1 MPQQTTGDMGLN
13 MFNDAKAAI
22 SMGKMDGLLRR
33 VRHLELRV
41 KYCQHLHKTR
51 KLSITHWK
59 GEENPADGLTKSSKP
74 LSLWTNLV
82 EAVGLVP
89 GPKEQGS
96 NWQAVGE
103 EDDPRT
109 KRNFQMWTVMGK
121 LVTSNA
127 RLMSHRLVQVNEKL
141 DVLGEWLRKDC
152 ESGQSCFEETRVT
165 MADFAKKFD
174 VLSEAIKFMSATSKT
189 SAHEEA
195 EVKKKMMVEFANSR
209 EVLSHIRGNT
219 GTTNKKIGD
228 LLWQIGELRTGGS
241 QKDTS
246 DNNGGSLLSV
256 LEVQLDNIAS
266 SLKEEFGKLSA
277 DLRTAVER
285 GVDPEK
291 SLVVKKR
298 KEMRPIDPAPEKR
311 VKYFHPL
318 TGQALEGTAAE
329 REAHMREWMAA
340 YQGGTPV
347 TPSGPSFMAHL
358 VRYLRNSFRHQEPF
372 HWVRVWWTRPGFGM
386 KNLPILLHD
395 VLKMV

>member
-1 MPQQTTGDMGLN
+1 MAEIVETRSDAPEIRGPETPEVAGPEVAGPANVPDLPPSGDVDVATIN
-13 MFNDAKAAI
+13 AATDAFINGMVQA
-22 SMGKMDGLLRR
+22 
-33 VRHLELRV
+33 VV
-41 KYCQHLHKTR
+41 
-51 KLSITHWK
+51 
-59 GEENPADGLTKSSKP
+59 EEN
-74 LSLWTNLV
+74 
-82 EAVGLVP
+82 
-89 GPKEQGS
+89 
-96 NWQAVGE
+96 
-103 EDDPRT
+103 DPRT
-109 KRNFQMWTVMGK
+109 KKNFQMWTVMGK

-127 RLMSHRLVQVNEKL
+127 RLMSHHLVQVNEKL

-174 VLSEAIKFMSATSKT
+174 VLSESIKFMSATSKT

-209 EVLSHIRGNT
+209 EFLSHIRGNT

-228 LLWQIGELRTGGS
+228 LLWQIGELRTGGT
-241 QKDTS
+241 QKDTP

-298 KEMRPIDPAPEKR
+298 KEMKPTDPAPEQK
-311 VKYFHPL
+311 VKYFNPL
-318 TGQALEGTAAE
+318 NGQPLEGTVAE

-347 TPSGPSFMAHL
+347 TPSGPSFM
-358 VRYLRNSFRHQEPF
+358 P
-372 HWVRVWWTRPGFGM
+372 PGFGP
-386 KNLPILLHD
+386 LPTEF
-395 VLKMV
+395 VPPPGSFPPGYVYGGPCQGSV

>member
-1 MPQQTTGDMGLN
+1 MAETT
-13 MFNDAKAAI
+13 
-22 SMGKMDGLLRR
+22 
-33 VRHLELRV
+33 ELRSDAHEIRGPETPEV
-41 KYCQHLHKTR
+41 A
-51 KLSITHWK
+51 
-59 GEENPADGLTKSSKP
+59 GPVN
-74 LSLWTNLV
+74 
-82 EAVGLVP
+82 VP
-89 GPKEQGS
+89 DLPPSGDVDVATINAATDAFINGMV
-96 NWQAVGE
+96 QAVVE

-127 RLMSHRLVQVNEKL
+127 RLMSHHLVQVNEKL

-174 VLSEAIKFMSATSKT
+174 VLSESIKFLTATSKT

-228 LLWQIGELRTGGS
+228 LLWQIGELRTGGT
-241 QKDTS
+241 QKDTP
-246 DNNGGSLLSV
+246 DNNG
-256 LEVQLDNIAS
+256 
-266 SLKEEFGKLSA
+266 
-277 DLRTAVER
+277 VER

-298 KEMRPIDPAPEKR
+298 KEMKPNDPAPEKK
-311 VKYFHPL
+311 VKYFNPL
-318 TGQALEGTAAE
+318 TGQPLEGTAAE

-347 TPSGPSFMAHL
+347 TPSAASFMA
-358 VRYLRNSFRHQEPF
+358 P
-372 HWVRVWWTRPGFGM
+372 PGGFGP
-386 KNLPILLHD
+386 LPTEF
-395 VLKMV
+395 VPPPGTFPPGYVYGGPGQGSV